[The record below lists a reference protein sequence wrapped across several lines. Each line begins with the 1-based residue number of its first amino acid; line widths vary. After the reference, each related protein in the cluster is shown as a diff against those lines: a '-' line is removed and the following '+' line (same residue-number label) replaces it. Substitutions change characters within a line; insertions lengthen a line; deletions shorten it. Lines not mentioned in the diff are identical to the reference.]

1 MHDSR
6 WALTSFMHH
15 FPFGITHKGFGH
27 YAVPNLPYV
36 VMLALYL
43 MHLHNCGPQ
52 IDTKIAWKS
61 AQMEMLCH
69 EYGVESSLTFRLS
82 CGNTFLSHNNIVV
95 FYVTYPNYTASL
107 CNHRFIEGIIKTKPH
122 MFH

>member
-1 MHDSR
+1 MHDSG
-6 WALTSFMHH
+6 WALTSFMHN

-27 YAVPNLPYV
+27 YAVPYV

-61 AQMEMLCH
+61 VPRWRCSAMSMVWNL
-69 EYGVESSLTFRLS
+69 L
-82 CGNTFLSHNNIVV
+82 
-95 FYVTYPNYTASL
+95 
-107 CNHRFIEGIIKTKPH
+107 
-122 MFH
+122 